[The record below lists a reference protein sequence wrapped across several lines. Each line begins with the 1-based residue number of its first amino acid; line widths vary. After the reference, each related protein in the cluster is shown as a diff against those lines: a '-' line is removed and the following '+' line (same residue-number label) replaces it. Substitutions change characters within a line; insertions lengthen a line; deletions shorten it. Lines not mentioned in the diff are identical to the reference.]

1 MVSRRRRLPAL
12 IMPRGIG
19 DRFCCTFNECNAF
32 SYSGVEVY
40 LPDDL
45 WYSDYHYGLW
55 AYLNSSF
62 AWLYREITGRKN
74 LGGGMLKAEAT
85 DLRQLPMNIEFGRMV
100 DVRDVFS
107 RIRNREPLPVQEE
120 VYTDEHLLIDDVV
133 ATELGFASSQDRIRH
148 VLVEQVDFRLRR
160 SRS

>member
-1 MVSRRRRLPAL
+1 
-12 IMPRGIG
+12 MPRGIG
-19 DRFCCTFNECNAF
+19 DRFCCSVNEYEAF
-32 SYSGVEVY
+32 SYIGVEVY

-55 AYLNSSF
+55 AYLNSSC

-74 LGGGMLKAEAT
+74 LSGGMLEAEAT
-85 DLRQLPMNIEFGRMV
+85 DLCQLPMNFDFVRMD
-100 DVRDVFS
+100 DVRNVFN
-107 RIRNREPLPVQEE
+107 RIRTREPLPVQEE
-120 VYTDEHLLIDDVV
+120 VYTDDDLLIGDVV
-133 ATELGFASSQDRIRH
+133 ATELGFASSQDRIRQ